1 MAQPQPDYRPVVDDR
16 SHLGRTHEQ
25 AAAEHAAT
33 EAAETLLNIEQAIR
47 RADRARR
54 AVPSGGAQHNL
65 HVALDAAVGDLEAAR
80 KRLFEA
86 AYFGGD
92 QQRIL

>member
-1 MAQPQPDYRPVVDDR
+1 MAQPQPAYRPVVQQTADR
-16 SHLGRTHEQ
+16 GRSADQLAREQ
-25 AAAEHAAT
+25 AMT
-33 EAAETLLNIEQAIR
+33 EAAETLLNIEQAIH

-54 AVPSGGAQHNL
+54 SIPSGGAEHNL
-65 HVALDAAVGDLEAAR
+65 HVALAAAVTDLEAAR
-80 KRLFEA
+80 KRLFES